1 MLQDYDASDLD
12 EFSRTILKG
21 CDVNKN
27 GRVSQK
33 VFILWKVQTNMQVLF
48 LGTYRDIN
56 GSQWL
61 NLFIYKA

>member
-12 EFSRTILKG
+12 EFSHTILKG

-33 VFILWKVQTNMQVLF
+33 VFKI
-48 LGTYRDIN
+48 GTGN
-56 GSQWL
+56 
-61 NLFIYKA
+61 

>member
-12 EFSRTILKG
+12 EFSHTILKG

-33 VFILWKVQTNMQVLF
+33 VFLAAKSSSTSPSWVSDSKQAYKVM
-48 LGTYRDIN
+48 
-56 GSQWL
+56 
-61 NLFIYKA
+61 

>member
-12 EFSRTILKG
+12 EFSHTILKG

-33 VFILWKVQTNMQVLF
+33 VLGIGNLKKIILLF
-48 LGTYRDIN
+48 
-56 GSQWL
+56 
-61 NLFIYKA
+61 